1 MITTQL
7 GLLSLCPPSVV
18 CDAYQRGWLVGCRCK
33 LAIQEGTGK
42 YEVEEAREAL
52 EQNVKTHQSFYDHRP
67 PTADN
72 VPVIKSRG
80 TYQFVNEFILAQ
92 VVVEERK
99 GDEVGKESCI
109 EIIFSV
115 KSALTDCDIDN
126 IRYQK

>member
-1 MITTQL
+1 MLIS
-7 GLLSLCPPSVV
+7 GGGWSVV
-18 CDAYQRGWLVGCRCK
+18 VTVK
-33 LAIQEGTGK
+33 LTIQEGTGK

-52 EQNVKTHQSFYDHRP
+52 EQKNVKTHQSFYDHRP
-67 PTADN
+67 PTADK

-80 TYQFVNEFILAQ
+80 TSQFVNEFILAQ